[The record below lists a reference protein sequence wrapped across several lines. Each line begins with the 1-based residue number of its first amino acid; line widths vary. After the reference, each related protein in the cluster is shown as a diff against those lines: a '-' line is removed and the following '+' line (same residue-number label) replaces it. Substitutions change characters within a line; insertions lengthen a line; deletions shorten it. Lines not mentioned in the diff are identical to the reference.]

1 MQDDKC
7 LWVLEGVDRIRRR
20 ADEAWLGA
28 QVKAEAVAAAQE
40 RLEASKAA
48 LEQRREELLAKEAAL
63 KEAARAAE
71 AATSAAATREERLK
85 AREVAT
91 ISPQTVQD
99 CSNRRVS
106 CGHSAFPSLFARQS
120 FMEKFWRRPP
130 RRSTMRSCGGRARLW
145 RRSGSSWPC
154 RRAQLPGAILRC
166 TSCGSQLCAAE
177 SRAV

>member
-1 MQDDKC
+1 MQDDRC
-7 LWVLEGVDRIRRR
+7 LWVLEGADRIRRQ

-71 AATSAAATREERLK
+71 AATSAAAAREERLK
-85 AREVAT
+85 AREVAS
-91 ISPQTVQD
+91 IPPQTVQD

-106 CGHSAFPSLFARQS
+106 CSHSAFPSLFGSRQS
-120 FMEKFWRRPP
+120 LMGKHLAQATAKEHDAQLR
-130 RRSTMRSCGGRARLW
+130 RAREALEEEQQQLA
-145 RRSGSSWPC
+145 
-154 RRAQLPGAILRC
+154 AQKGAIARRHTQVHALWFAAVRC
-166 TSCGSQLCAAE
+166 
-177 SRAV
+177 